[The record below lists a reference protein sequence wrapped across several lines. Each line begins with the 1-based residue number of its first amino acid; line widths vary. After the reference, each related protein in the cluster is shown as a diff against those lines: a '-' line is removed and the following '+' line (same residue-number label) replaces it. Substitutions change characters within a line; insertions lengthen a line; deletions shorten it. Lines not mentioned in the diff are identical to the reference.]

1 MRPYVIDRL
10 LLPWRLAQAR
20 RRRAFVRARDVRETV
35 PANAFTLDFPEG
47 AVAYN
52 SLGRTES
59 GTIVA
64 AVSTKRLAGARL
76 FAFDGSVRLL
86 ADLDEI
92 LGTRGAIPHGKVH
105 VDFAPFGDALIG
117 ATHIG
122 YYDPKATTERPGSA
136 KGFAPYP
143 GGVFFS
149 IDDDRVTPLAQAPAG
164 EGIIAMSV
172 DAARGVAF
180 ALTWPGG
187 RFVTLDLTT
196 RSLRDHGVV
205 VQGRICRTIGIDP
218 DGNAYWSDD
227 DGRVYHFNGMS
238 IDVIATVPDLWR
250 KVVWHPER
258 RAFFG
263 VTWTSGTLF
272 RFDPAARSV
281 DAIGS
286 IPAPGTLGFVL
297 DGDTIHALSPGPG
310 ILRDDG
316 VSIAATVTHTTID
329 LATGTIRSSAPLRL
343 ADGRWI
349 TEAQSLLLDGDRA
362 YTLAWVEVPRTDRSP
377 RAQRIRALRR
387 DTWEFRHRGYA
398 EEIVLARFST
408 SSRA

>member
-1 MRPYVIDRL
+1 VRPYVIDRL

-20 RRRAFVRARDVRETV
+20 RRRAFVRAGDVRETLQ
-35 PANAFTLDFPEG
+35 ATAFTLDFPEG
-47 AVAYN
+47 EVAYN
-52 SLGRTES
+52 SLGRRED

-76 FAFDGSVRLL
+76 FAFDGGVRLL
-86 ADLDEI
+86 ADLDEV
-92 LGTRGAIPHGKVH
+92 LGAPGAIPHGKVH
-105 VDFAPFGDALIG
+105 VDFAPFGNALIG

-122 YYDPKATTERPGSA
+122 YYDPNAATEQPGSA

-143 GGVFFS
+143 GGVVFA
-149 IDDDRVTPLAQAPAG
+149 IEDDRVTPLAHAPAG

-187 RFVTLDLTT
+187 RFLTLDLGTHA
-196 RSLRDHGVV
+196 LRDHGVV
-205 VQGRICRTIGIDP
+205 VRGRICRTIGIDP

-227 DGRVYHFNGMS
+227 DGRVHRFDGAS
-238 IDVIATVPDLWR
+238 IDVVASVPDLWR
-250 KVVWHPER
+250 RVVWHPER

-272 RFDPAARSV
+272 RFDPAACTV
-281 DAIGS
+281 DRIGA
-286 IPAPGTLGFVL
+286 IPAPATLGFAL
-297 DGDTIHALSPGPG
+297 DGDTIHALSPGAG
-310 ILRDDG
+310 ILRDDS
-316 VSIAATVTHTTID
+316 VPIAATVTHTTID
-329 LATGTIRSSAPLRL
+329 LAGGTIRSSGPLRL

-387 DTWEFRHRGYA
+387 DTPEFRRRGYA
-398 EEIVLARFST
+398 EEIVLATFST